1 MRALCVLTACL
12 ALLLPSS
19 GVADTYTVDPSD
31 PDLLHGLWYWCGPMD
46 TIQMLPGTYV
56 VGQPAGYWPLHL
68 SSDSPA
74 LVGVGGPE
82 GVILLGTGVEQPFY
96 LSQFTYPDAHI
107 HFERLTFGGLAEI
120 IGREDPISGDG
131 GVLHFTDNIVE
142 DCGTGP
148 LYPPLNATACGGIIA
163 RNTFRNN
170 SGPAIVIYHTSAAIE
185 DNDIYGNGDGIK
197 DWCCT
202 SPPMRRN
209 HIHDNLGTGIATGYY
224 EGGVIDS
231 NVIERNG
238 GTGLAVGSHF
248 TVQHN
253 VIRENARGVSSGG
266 ISGSYAAIHYND
278 IYDNAEFNLRAAS
291 DYEQTQDCTMNWWG
305 SVDPLVIAEGIQ
317 DCYDDPELRVCVVFE
332 PFCMSPGCEPTPVE
346 SSSWGSIKALY
357 RR

>member
-1 MRALCVLTACL
+1 MRALCALAACL
-12 ALLLPSS
+12 ALLFPSP
-19 GVADTYTVDPSD
+19 GVATTYTVDPGSVAS
-31 PDLLHGLWYWCGPMD
+31 LWYSCGPMD
-46 TIQMLPGTYV
+46 TIRILPGTCFV
-56 VGQPAGYWPLHL
+56 QSGGWWPLQL
-68 SSDSPA
+68 SSNSPA

-82 GVILLGTGVEQPFY
+82 GVVFLGTGVEQAFY
-96 LSQFTYPDAHI
+96 LSEFTYDAHI
-107 HFERLTFGGLAEI
+107 HFEQLTFSGLAEI
-120 IGREDPISGDG
+120 IGREDLGSGAG
-131 GVLHFTDNIVE
+131 GALHFTDNVVE

-163 RNTFRNN
+163 RNSFRNN
-170 SGPAIVIYHTSAAIE
+170 GGPAIVIYHTSAAIE
-185 DNDIYGNGDGIK
+185 DNNIYGNGGGIK

-209 HIHDNLGTGIATGYY
+209 HIHDNLGTGIDTGYY
-224 EGGVIDS
+224 EGGVIEY

-266 ISGSYAAIHYND
+266 IAGSYAAIHHND
-278 IYDNAEFNLRAAS
+278 IYDNTEFNLRARS

-332 PFCMSPGCEPTPVE
+332 PFCTSPGCEATPVE
-346 SSSWGSIKALY
+346 PSSWGSIKALY